1 MRIVIDTNILV
12 AAFGSK
18 RGASSAILSKVG
30 KGFFDLALSVPLMF
44 EYEDVLNRLEFA
56 FDPTQVNA
64 VLDYLALIGIEQQ
77 IRFLWRPFL
86 KDPKDDLVL
95 ELAFNA
101 GCTHI
106 VTFNIKDFKG
116 CSQLGIQAILPR
128 DFLALIGGSP

>member
-1 MRIVIDTNILV
+1 MRIVIETNILV

-30 KGFFDLALSVPLMF
+30 KDFFDLALSVPLMF
-44 EYEDVLNRLEFA
+44 EYEDVPNRLEFA

-128 DFLALIGGSP
+128 DFLVLIGGSP